1 LHSSTS
7 HPITHPPRPSP
18 CPPGSSN
25 SSVDQQQGSMSSH
38 RHHTPWTNGQYT
50 LRYSV
55 TEKTMRS
62 AALSRPRSQSSPV
75 NLPSCKSDWTMAEP
89 ASKRQKSPTCFE
101 TSKDTP
107 TSLVALEDLHVKADV
122 SASMAREC
130 HSKERVMLPPGHAG
144 ELPQLGDRCDCA
156 PKWCCDPHDACFIH
170 DSCLCDGSGSW
181 PPVKP
186 VCSYW
191 CRFSSNWKAA
201 MKSPSHP
208 LPFP

>member
-25 SSVDQQQGSMSSH
+25 SSVDQQQGSTSSH

-75 NLPSCKSDWTMAEP
+75 DLPSCKSDWAMAEP
-89 ASKRQKSPTCFE
+89 ALKRQKSPTCFE

-107 TSLVALEDLHVKADV
+107 TSLVALEDLHIKANV

-156 PKWCCDPHDACFIH
+156 PKWRCNPHDACFIH

-191 CRFSSNWKAA
+191 RRFSSNWKAA